1 MRRNLPCEAVLPSTL
16 PIRNNNERLVIKN
29 IEVVTWMLG
38 GGASTKVTD
47 EDMPIRASA
56 IRGQLRFWWRAIQAP
71 TSPDPKEAVTKL
83 RENENKLWGS
93 TGGASKVAIFVEKL
107 NKPQELVY
115 NDKDDAL
122 PQYVLFPL
130 RETKESKKESKT
142 QKYKK
147 VKLVRGLNFNL
158 VVQCPKDDLRQ
169 VINTVRLWIL
179 FGGLGS
185 RTRRGMGSLFVQD
198 NSADFPRLVDKH
210 SIVSFLQSVVPSCD
224 IEPSWPSLIGAQLFL
239 EEDNIRTTDLD
250 ALNDEWR
257 YFIGHYRDFR
267 QFRIDKY
274 TGQPRRYG
282 ISAWPEPK
290 TLCSLCNGSQT
301 YVTSYP
307 RGSFGL
313 PIIFHFPVNMHSFP
327 KRGEEYDFK
336 YTCSTDRY
344 ASPVFVKIIKLAQ
357 NNFAK
362 CCLLLKSPFPIGSLA
377 IQQQKPGEEID
388 TPLPY
393 HYDPRANPGIKKA
406 PLNGKS
412 PYDALF
418 EFLGGAKVQ
427 TFTLGQGGHS

>member
-1 MRRNLPCEAVLPSTL
+1 
-16 PIRNNNERLVIKN
+16 
-29 IEVVTWMLG
+29 MLG
-38 GGASTKVTD
+38 AGSTKVTD
-47 EDMPIRASA
+47 EICPYLLA
-56 IRGQLRFWWRAIQAP
+56 IRGQLRFWWRAS
-71 TSPDPKEAVTKL
+71 SPDLSRSQERSRNCAKMKINL
-83 RENENKLWGS
+83 GS
-93 TGGASKVAIFVEKL
+93 TGGFQCRDIREKL

-357 NNFAK
+357 NNFASAA
-362 CCLLLKSPFPIGSLA
+362 CFSN
-377 IQQQKPGEEID
+377 
-388 TPLPY
+388 
-393 HYDPRANPGIKKA
+393 R
-406 PLNGKS
+406 
-412 PYDALF
+412 LF
-418 EFLGGAKVQ
+418 Q
-427 TFTLGQGGHS
+427 